1 MQSENVATL
10 TEIRRHFHT
19 LKGSGRMIGA
29 KSSAELA
36 WTVEDTLNRVIN
48 QSLGLTPDIQQY
60 VQLVFKFYF
69 FKLVDDF
76 KSKKNHTLDFRP
88 LILLGQ
94 QLQQQQSIEPALDE
108 LLLLSDI
115 LTAETQTGLEA
126 NDLEPESTEVL
137 TILTPEVAIETE
149 QTLAET
155 LILFMEEAEEHL
167 ATIDQ
172 FWKRNTSA

>member
-1 MQSENVATL
+1 MMLPEDSYSQQDDEFLEIFVEEIEEIFVELQSLIHEWMQSENVATL

-76 KSKKNHTLDFRP
+76 KSKKSYPRL
-88 LILLGQ
+88 
-94 QLQQQQSIEPALDE
+94 
-108 LLLLSDI
+108 
-115 LTAETQTGLEA
+115 
-126 NDLEPESTEVL
+126 
-137 TILTPEVAIETE
+137 
-149 QTLAET
+149 
-155 LILFMEEAEEHL
+155 
-167 ATIDQ
+167 
-172 FWKRNTSA
+172 

>member
-1 MQSENVATL
+1 MKEILKTLTEAMMLPEDSYSQQDDEFLEIFVEEIEEIFVELQSLIHEWMQSENVATL

-76 KSKKNHTLDFRP
+76 KSKKKSYPRL
-88 LILLGQ
+88 
-94 QLQQQQSIEPALDE
+94 
-108 LLLLSDI
+108 
-115 LTAETQTGLEA
+115 
-126 NDLEPESTEVL
+126 
-137 TILTPEVAIETE
+137 
-149 QTLAET
+149 
-155 LILFMEEAEEHL
+155 
-167 ATIDQ
+167 
-172 FWKRNTSA
+172 

>member
-1 MQSENVATL
+1 MKEILKTLTEAMTLPEDSYSEQDAEFLEIFIEEIEEIFVDLQPLINKWMQSENIATL

-48 QSLGLTPDIQQY
+48 QSLQLTPTIQSY

-69 FKLVDDF
+69 LKLVDNF
-76 KSKKNHTLDFRP
+76 KQKRAHTLDFRP

-94 QLQQQQSIEPALDE
+94 QLQHEPYR
-108 LLLLSDI
+108 
-115 LTAETQTGLEA
+115 
-126 NDLEPESTEVL
+126 V
-137 TILTPEVAIETE
+137 
-149 QTLAET
+149 
-155 LILFMEEAEEHL
+155 
-167 ATIDQ
+167 
-172 FWKRNTSA
+172 